1 MYWAP
6 GEDQRR
12 LLTCDMQPAPNDNR
26 LPPAPQPGVAW
37 PGAVIANSA
46 AQLPGMPGMPLQMP
60 MLPQSFP
67 TMPGQHAPLLTQHQ
81 APLGMPLPGR
91 PAMLAAP
98 GPAMLNPHGAWGYGF
113 QGQPALQPMGLHAM
127 QVPQPQAFAA
137 ALPPAP
143 APAPSVM
150 ADEPEE
156 EEVGLAGSRAR
167 RETAGRLL
175 PTQHRETRPKPRSPG
190 GV

>member
-1 MYWAP
+1 
-6 GEDQRR
+6 
-12 LLTCDMQPAPNDNR
+12 MQPAPNDNR

-91 PAMLAAP
+91 PAMPAAP
-98 GPAMLNPHGAWGYGF
+98 GPAMLNPHGAWGYGCSPNGCTGGPYCSKMDEIAYPF
-113 QGQPALQPMGLHAM
+113 VMKHLGLT
-127 QVPQPQAFAA
+127 
-137 ALPPAP
+137 
-143 APAPSVM
+143 SVVED
-150 ADEPEE
+150 A
-156 EEVGLAGSRAR
+156 
-167 RETAGRLL
+167 
-175 PTQHRETRPKPRSPG
+175 
-190 GV
+190 